1 MADNT
6 YSKMLESLTS
16 LIAFENTLDLA
27 FLDPPPDL
35 TPTSLTTLKTEA
47 TTLHNSVG
55 NSKGDW
61 RTVALDRATD
71 ADELASVASQ
81 AVALLESRG
90 ARKETIEDARFYVR
104 KLQGKRK
111 EPKPVD
117 DPSTP
122 NVDESQTAISASQQS
137 NAARIS
143 TFLEL
148 VDFLEAQPEYGGVT
162 REGFKPSELRD
173 RGNSVQ
179 TKHDG
184 SITAV
189 NKLTSDRTERDK
201 VFFDNE
207 DSILN
212 RSKRFKKVVAGAYGF
227 DSPEYRTANGIP
239 FSNK

>member
-6 YSKMLESLTS
+6 YSKMLESVTS
-16 LIAFENTLDLA
+16 LIAFQNTLDQA
-27 FLDPPPDL
+27 FLDPPPDQ
-35 TPTSLTTLKTEA
+35 TVAAWTTLKTET
-47 TTLHNSVG
+47 TTLHQSVG

-61 RTVALDRATD
+61 RTIALDRATD

-81 AVALLESRG
+81 SVALLESRG
-90 ARKETIEDARFYVR
+90 ASAETIEDARFYVR
-104 KLQGKRK
+104 KLQGRRK
-111 EPKPVD
+111 GPKPVD

-122 NVDESQTAISASQQS
+122 EDESQSAVSASQQS

-148 VDFLEAQPEYGGVT
+148 VDFLEAQPEYAGVT
-162 REGFKPSELRD
+162 REGFKIADLRD

-189 NKLTSDRTERDK
+189 NNLTSDRIARDK
-201 VFFDNE
+201 RFFDDE
-207 DSILN
+207 DSILK
-212 RSKRFKKVVAGAYGF
+212 RSKRFKKLVGGAYGF
-227 DSPEYRTANGIP
+227 ASPEYKTINGIP
-239 FSNK
+239 FGDKR

>member
-1 MADNT
+1 MANT
-6 YSKMLESLTS
+6 YSQMLESLTS

-35 TPTSLTTLKTEA
+35 KPNSLTDLKTLA
-47 TTLHNSVG
+47 TTLHSSVG

-61 RTVALDRATD
+61 RTIALDRATD

-90 ARKETIEDARFYVR
+90 ASKETIEDARFYVR

-111 EPKPVD
+111 GPKPVD

-122 NVDESQTAISASQQS
+122 NVDESQNAISASQQS

-148 VDFLEAQPEYGGVT
+148 VDFLEAQPEYADVK
-162 REGFKPSELRD
+162 REGFKPAQLRD

-179 TKHDG
+179 AKHDG

-201 VFFDNE
+201 VFFDNA

-227 DSPEYRTANGIP
+227 DSPEYKTVNAIP